1 METPASL
8 VSIRSVI
15 EEELS
20 ALFRDRSAPLY
31 EMMRYHLGWEGDAL
45 LAPGKYLRPVLCFL
59 TCTAVGGD
67 WRQAIAGAVALELL
81 HNFSLIHDD
90 IQDRSL
96 TRRGRSTVWA
106 RWGASQA
113 INAGDGMYALSRL
126 AVLRLRER
134 GVAEERVLR
143 CAWILDEA
151 CLALC
156 EGQYM
161 DIAFQARES
170 VTFEEYEDMV
180 GRKTAALF
188 GCSLEMGAVIGAGVG
203 ETSKRLREAGYQ
215 LGLAYQMRDDLLDL
229 WGDGATGK
237 EIGAD
242 VREKKKSLPVVYG
255 LSRGGPEGERL
266 RQIYRQ
272 PALSSGEVE
281 ESVALLSRL
290 GAREFCV
297 HSAERHYQE
306 GLKLLQGVALE
317 AKAKQELEEMAAY
330 LVRRD
335 R

>member
-8 VSIRSVI
+8 VSIRSAI

-20 ALFRDRSAPLY
+20 ALLRDRSAPLY
-31 EMMRYHLGWEGDAL
+31 EMMRYHLGWEGNAL
-45 LAPGKYLRPVLCFL
+45 LAPGKYVRPVLCLL
-59 TCTAVGGD
+59 TCTTVGGD
-67 WRQAIAGAVALELL
+67 WRQAIPGAVALELL
-81 HNFSLIHDD
+81 HNFSLVHDD

-106 RWGASQA
+106 LWGTSQA

-134 GVAEERVLR
+134 VVAEERVLR

-161 DIAFQARES
+161 DIAFQARET

-180 GRKTAALF
+180 GRKTGALF
-188 GCSLEMGAVIGAGVG
+188 GCSLETGAVIGAGIG
-203 ETSKRLREAGYQ
+203 ETGVRLRAAGFQ

-255 LSRGGPEGERL
+255 LSRDGPEGDRL
-266 RQIYRQ
+266 REIYRK
-272 PALSSGEVE
+272 PALSPKEVE
-281 ESVALLSRL
+281 ESIALLGRL
-290 GAREFCV
+290 GAREFCI
-297 HSAERHYQE
+297 HSAERHYRE
-306 GLKLLQGVALE
+306 GLRLLRDAVPESRARR
-317 AKAKQELEEMAAY
+317 ELEETAAY
-330 LVRRD
+330 LVQRD